1 MRRNEQRQQTVEVE
15 FEVGSRL
22 IKELDLVDRF
32 PLLPWFPFSVGN
44 AYEWSD
50 GKHNDNNIYLVLVY
64 PRLMTKKRSVACR
77 FCFVFNTLS

>member
-32 PLLPWFPFSVGN
+32 PLLPWFPFSVGM
-44 AYEWSD
+44 ASIMIIIFTW
-50 GKHNDNNIYLVLVY
+50 
-64 PRLMTKKRSVACR
+64 
-77 FCFVFNTLS
+77 F